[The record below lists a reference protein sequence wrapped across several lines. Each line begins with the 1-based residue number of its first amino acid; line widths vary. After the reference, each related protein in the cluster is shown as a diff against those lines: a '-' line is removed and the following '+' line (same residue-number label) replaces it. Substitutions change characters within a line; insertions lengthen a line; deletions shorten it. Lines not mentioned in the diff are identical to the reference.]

1 MLVRTCML
9 TSKRSSKIRVIES
22 NLLGALMIYKEF
34 PSLQTYLIRV
44 ANLEVTW
51 RISLNIC
58 DLRKKISLNMC
69 VV

>member
-1 MLVRTCML
+1 
-9 TSKRSSKIRVIES
+9 
-22 NLLGALMIYKEF
+22 MIYKEF